1 MSFSNRQEKQQ
12 RILELREAITR
23 LETELERDQ
32 ELELHEAIEHLDEHF
47 DVVEVKFNNLKTFW
61 STLKIDWGKDK
72 P

>member
-1 MSFSNRQEKQQ
+1 MSFSNRQEKQKKI
-12 RILELREAITR
+12 RELRDAISR
-23 LETELERDQ
+23 LEAELERDQ

-61 STLKIDWGKDK
+61 STLKSDWQREK